1 MGPRSG
7 WRSQPDPIP
16 GTVDDHREA
25 DRLLQ
30 RYGGRAGGHL
40 RYRRATPQQGTRPLV
55 CLNEV
60 GTAIGNAN
68 PRGHALPPMSESM
81 DGRFARIVEARLVA
95 NPAREMVHCT
105 LGRMALATA
114 GSAAVEKGA
123 ALL

>member
-40 RYRRATPQQGTRPLV
+40 RYRRATPQQGTRP
-55 CLNEV
+55 
-60 GTAIGNAN
+60 TSKDRSSS
-68 PRGHALPPMSESM
+68 PTSEP
-81 DGRFARIVEARLVA
+81 DTPNWAGREARKSRTDGVDVRARRLSIPFGKLSKPRLA
-95 NPAREMVHCT
+95 SFPAPR
-105 LGRMALATA
+105 A
-114 GSAAVEKGA
+114 
-123 ALL
+123 